1 MTYLHVKM
9 FIFCASSMQL
19 VLMGTVKSNNC
30 KTGLLEA
37 ASRLILWENC
47 TSNPTTNLWWKRE
60 ILLKREIVFTPI
72 KFVKKSYWSKG
83 HHCTFIQRV
92 ARSEKQFSQRKQT
105 LRSCWQVITYQVKP
119 FLNNVSFC
127 ESFCS
132 FKVGCFTAI
141 KNASRFFFYGYS
153 EVLTLKKWVKRDAWL
168 VLNLYLD
175 FHAYSNK

>member
-1 MTYLHVKM
+1 MLR
-9 FIFCASSMQL
+9 CSSFVQ
-19 VLMGTVKSNNC
+19 VQCNWYW
-30 KTGLLEA
+30 
-37 ASRLILWENC
+37 WE
-47 TSNPTTNLWWKRE
+47 
-60 ILLKREIVFTPI
+60 LLKVTIVKLGYWKLPQGLFFEKIAPQIPLQIYGENAKQVVFTPI
-72 KFVKKSYWSKG
+72 KFVKQSYWSKG